1 MKVMSSEGIDWTAFL
16 PRVVDFGFTWA
27 PSFQPVGLGTQSTC
41 KRDTEKA
48 SASVIMVK
56 KMSNDSV
63 CISSIHTWIQ
73 LNQGPK
79 RKSAL
84 RPYETR
90 HSEMGQNWFPNLSIF
105 VLVEKGQTAVMSGRE
120 IIIDQAPIMIQPQWA
135 PVPVSTDDIRD
146 LYEDLEYDE
155 DAISLGSA
163 GRWTKDRGRSH
174 YGHGRIG
181 KGQNDSNVIEEVEE
195 EDNERDDDDDSE
207 IHSRVGDFFTAPCR
221 AAEQAEEFVKKSGRL
236 AGGLSIIIPCPTGS
250 EIMTS
255 CTRDTVY
262 LQTHF
267 WPASSPYSECTRRQ
281 AIFGHICW
289 IQWQEK
295 AVFSA
300 FFVGAIVCLGFSW
313 VFHTVFNHSQG
324 VGKLFNKLDYCGIAI
339 LTMGSFVPW
348 LHYGFYCK
356 LGVKI
361 IYMAL
366 TFGLGTLC
374 IIVSL
379 WSKFSE
385 PRFRPL
391 RAGVF
396 IAFGLSG
403 VIPALHIVITDGFW
417 EAVNKHSLGWLSLM
431 GLLYIVG
438 ALIYAIRI
446 PE

>member
-1 MKVMSSEGIDWTAFL
+1 
-16 PRVVDFGFTWA
+16 
-27 PSFQPVGLGTQSTC
+27 
-41 KRDTEKA
+41 
-48 SASVIMVK
+48 
-56 KMSNDSV
+56 
-63 CISSIHTWIQ
+63 
-73 LNQGPK
+73 
-79 RKSAL
+79 
-84 RPYETR
+84 
-90 HSEMGQNWFPNLSIF
+90 
-105 VLVEKGQTAVMSGRE
+105 MSGRE

-221 AAEQAEEFVKKSGRL
+221 AAEQAEEFVKKVWEAGWRVVHHNSLPNWLRDNDFLHKGHRL
-236 AGGLSIIIPCPTGS
+236 PTNSFLACFKSIFRVHTETGN
-250 EIMTS
+250 IWTHLLGMIAFIGITS
-255 CTRDTVY
+255 YFVTRPS
-262 LQTHF
+262 F
-267 WPASSPYSECTRRQ
+267 E
-281 AIFGHICW
+281 

-446 PE
+446 PERLFPGKFDIWFQSHQIFHMFVLAAAFVHYHGITEIANYRLSNGDCLTNEYF